1 MYFLNRHPL
10 RGFDRQTNPPPP
22 FDMIEPPFRSFLLF
36 SEREREREKEKARER
51 KRKGKNSNEK
61 GSCYRF
67 LVENDISRSKRLTVW
82 QTLNVCGWVEFRVE
96 IPIVET
102 IFQRFSGN
110 QEVDGYENGLAGCPM
125 HLTLHLHPSS
135 WKILQRSSRGHGRFS
150 F

>member
-10 RGFDRQTNPPPP
+10 RGFDRQNQSASSLRYDRTS
-22 FDMIEPPFRSFLLF
+22 ISFF
-36 SEREREREKEKARER
+36 SFIFRER
-51 KRKGKNSNEK
+51 KRKRKREGKNSNEK